1 MKKRIA
7 EAYSADS
14 PIYYICYDRPTFKEI
29 HEPCHKLMYI
39 LEGRI
44 TMQTS
49 QVQVASRAGEYMF
62 AGKGDFS
69 RIRTYPSAGGL
80 FRMICFN
87 ITDKDVKSYLQY
99 NLCPSVAEYSPVIL
113 RKLENRK
120 LLDLLFSPVVQS
132 IRHRCLPGQRWMWM
146 KVQEAIH
153 ILTLTDKELSSFV
166 LRFGAYPQKDL
177 REYMEQNYMFNA
189 PLCKFAEY
197 SGRSLSTF
205 RREFLQVFGTTPAKW
220 LMDKR
225 LSAAYRKMSEEC
237 LKPSAVY
244 WEFGFETQA
253 HFSRCFKQKYG
264 CSPGKLTEARE
275 MPQPDRGR

>member
-14 PIYYICYDRPTFKEI
+14 PIYYICYNRPTFKEI

-120 LLDLLFSPVVQS
+120 LLELLFSPVV
-132 IRHRCLPGQRWMWM
+132 
-146 KVQEAIH
+146 
-153 ILTLTDKELSSFV
+153 
-166 LRFGAYPQKDL
+166 
-177 REYMEQNYMFNA
+177 
-189 PLCKFAEY
+189 
-197 SGRSLSTF
+197 
-205 RREFLQVFGTTPAKW
+205 
-220 LMDKR
+220 
-225 LSAAYRKMSEEC
+225 
-237 LKPSAVY
+237 
-244 WEFGFETQA
+244 
-253 HFSRCFKQKYG
+253 
-264 CSPGKLTEARE
+264 
-275 MPQPDRGR
+275 